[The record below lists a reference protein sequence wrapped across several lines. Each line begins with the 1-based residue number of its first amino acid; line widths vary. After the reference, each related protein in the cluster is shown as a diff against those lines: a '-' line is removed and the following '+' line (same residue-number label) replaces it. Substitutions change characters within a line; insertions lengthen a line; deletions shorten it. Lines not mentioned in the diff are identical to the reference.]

1 MKKNITGRVIG
12 LYKQNYII
20 SHDESIF
27 KCFSKGKKNEAVVGD
42 FVKVDYRSNSYYIIT
57 EVINRN
63 NLFLRS
69 DATKSRKIAA
79 NIDNVI
85 IMIAAEPDFSVELIF
100 KVIIEAVRCNA
111 KITIV
116 LNKKDLKESIKFARD
131 KLYFTKILGIPL
143 LEISAKYPDSEE
155 EAILDIVK
163 GKVTLLV
170 GPSGMGKSTLINL
183 LMPEA
188 HATTREYSK
197 FLNTG
202 KHTTSYTKL
211 YKLPNIDNS
220 YIIDS
225 PGFKDFGLNHM
236 CFNDIIKP
244 FTEFH
249 EFTNKCRFY
258 NCTHCHEPGC
268 MIIESKIS
276 GIIDERIYHLYKKIM
291 GKYIFTHN
299 S

>member
-1 MKKNITGRVIG
+1 MKKNIIGRVVG

-20 SHDESIF
+20 SYNESVVR
-27 KCFSKGKKNEAVVGD
+27 CFPKGKKNEAVVGD
-42 FVKVDYRSNSYYIIT
+42 FVKIDYKSNSYYVIT
-57 EVINRN
+57 EIIQRN

-79 NIDNVI
+79 NIDHVMLI
-85 IMIAAEPDFSVELIF
+85 VAAEPDFCIELIF
-100 KVIIEAVRCNA
+100 KVIIEAVRCNT

-116 LNKKDLKESIKFARD
+116 LNKKDLKESIKIARE
-131 KLYFTKILGIPL
+131 KLYFAEILGIPL
-143 LEISAKYPDSEE
+143 LEISAKYPESGERSIID
-155 EAILDIVK
+155 ILN
-163 GKVTLLV
+163 GKVTLVV

-183 LMPEA
+183 FIPEA

-211 YKLPNIDNS
+211 YNLPIENS

-225 PGFKDFGLNHM
+225 PGFKDFGLHHLN
-236 CFNDIIKP
+236 FDDVIKP
-244 FTEFH
+244 FSEFH
-249 EFTNKCRFY
+249 NFTNKCRFY

-268 MIIESKIS
+268 GIIESKIS
-276 GIIDERIYHLYKKIM
+276 GMIDERIYCLYKKIM
-291 GKYIFTHN
+291 GKYILTHN
-299 S
+299 